1 MSSVTR
7 TSSESGFTILEVL
20 VAATLFLI
28 GLSLMVSLLNTTLAK
43 LGIDDLVAGRNIA
56 ESVLLTSLNNSDTTS
71 LDSIVTY
78 SGKKYQLKRTSR
90 IDSSLIGWEITV
102 SRYKQP
108 KILVSLYGE
117 KVLPAQ

>member
-1 MSSVTR
+1 
-7 TSSESGFTILEVL
+7 
-20 VAATLFLI
+20 
-28 GLSLMVSLLNTTLAK
+28 MVSLLNTTLAK